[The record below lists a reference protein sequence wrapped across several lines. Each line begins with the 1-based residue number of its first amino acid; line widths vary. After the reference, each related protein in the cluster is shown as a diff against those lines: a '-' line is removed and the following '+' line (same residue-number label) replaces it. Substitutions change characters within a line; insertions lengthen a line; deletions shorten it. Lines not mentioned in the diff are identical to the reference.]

1 MAFLRNKGEK
11 QNADSNEHLIFDE
24 AEPQSSRNQSCAGL
38 EQGNNLSR
46 EDGVGVMLAKLI
58 LELILGF
65 S

>member
-11 QNADSNEHLIFDE
+11 QNTDSNEHLIFDE
-24 AEPQSSRNQSCAGL
+24 AEPQSSRNQSYAAL
-38 EQGNNLSR
+38 EQGNNSSR